1 MDEQWVHGAPGP
13 WFDDEGLRGRW
24 REATDAVVAAL
35 LSDED
40 ADRFLTV
47 VARAAA
53 DLVEADL
60 ATIAVPWV
68 AGQSLRL
75 RVAVGHRAD
84 ELARA
89 IFPLDE
95 SLSGHVL
102 TTGEGLRLADARAS
116 EHAYQPVIE
125 LGDMGPV
132 MLTPL
137 AVRGQAFAT
146 LLVARRGGGDAF
158 STSDLEVLASFADH
172 ASLALEFDAARREL
186 GRLAIVEERERIER
200 DLHDTVV
207 QHLFAIGLDL
217 QSVATACTDEVA
229 TRIEGAVEGLNDL
242 MTEIRS
248 TVLEHPG
255 SSLPA
260 A

>member
-1 MDEQWVHGAPGP
+1 MDEQWGHAAPGP
-13 WFDDEGLRGRW
+13 WFDDDALRGRW

-35 LSDED
+35 LNDED

-53 DLVEADL
+53 DLVGADL
-60 ATIAVPWV
+60 ATIAVPWI

-75 RVAVGHRAD
+75 RVTVGHRAD
-84 ELARA
+84 ELERA

-102 TTGEGLRLADARAS
+102 TTGEGLRLADVRAS
-116 EHAYQPVIE
+116 EHAYQPVVE

-137 AVRGQAFAT
+137 VVRGQPVAT
-146 LLVARRGGGDAF
+146 LLVARRGDCDPFDACAL
-158 STSDLEVLASFADH
+158 DALASFADH
-172 ASLALEFDAARREL
+172 ASLALEFDQARREL
-186 GRLAIVEERERIER
+186 GRLAVVEERERIER

-217 QSVATACTDEVA
+217 QSVATACSAEA
-229 TRIEGAVEGLNDL
+229 AAKIEGAVEGLNDL

-248 TVLEHPG
+248 TVLEHP